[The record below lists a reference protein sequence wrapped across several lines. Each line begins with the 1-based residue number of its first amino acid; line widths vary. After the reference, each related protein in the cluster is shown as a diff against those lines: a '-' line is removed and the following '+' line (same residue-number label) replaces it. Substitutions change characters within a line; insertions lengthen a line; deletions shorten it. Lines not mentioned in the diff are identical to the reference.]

1 MAHICN
7 PIAKEKCTIDT
18 ILRCPHLNMLSIN
31 PNTKQITFSFDTY
44 GDVLDIFFILN
55 SNSSF
60 MSNQMRS
67 YDNYMVMFNE
77 ILHFS
82 VIGIENVFTCK
93 VDLVESN
100 CIIKFYKRNDNSG
113 KMIVFR
119 YDGITIVDGSTE
131 NLIIK
136 HVNAG

>member
-1 MAHICN
+1 
-7 PIAKEKCTIDT
+7 
-18 ILRCPHLNMLSIN
+18 
-31 PNTKQITFSFDTY
+31 
-44 GDVLDIFFILN
+44 
-55 SNSSF
+55 
-60 MSNQMRS
+60 MRS

-82 VIGIENVFTCK
+82 GIGIENVFTCK

-113 KMIVFR
+113 KMIVF
-119 YDGITIVDGSTE
+119 GSTE

>member
-1 MAHICN
+1 
-7 PIAKEKCTIDT
+7 
-18 ILRCPHLNMLSIN
+18 
-31 PNTKQITFSFDTY
+31 
-44 GDVLDIFFILN
+44 
-55 SNSSF
+55 

-93 VDLVESN
+93 LDLVESN